1 MATVRVFNHHVH
13 SSFYWLAL
21 VDSALFVLSLYAGT
35 YLYCS
40 VQLDPGSFHAYLP
53 EIPGRAVMFA
63 LVTVV
68 CLFAMGL
75 YEPRMRE
82 GRSGVLIRTFGG
94 FSLASLVTVGTFYL
108 LPAFEL
114 WRGILLYALLLAF
127 IANLVSRLTFSNV
140 TDLDQFKNRV
150 LVYGSG
156 SAASTITSSMRRKS
170 DRQGFTIVGFVR
182 VDNEEPMVTG
192 ERIIN
197 LRQPL
202 AEYARQTEI
211 DQIVVALDNQRDQA
225 PTDEFFKC
233 RLQGV
238 KVMNLVNFFE
248 REAGKI
254 LVDFATPGWMTL
266 TEDLRSN
273 ISSSW
278 TKRCF
283 DICASLGLLLA
294 TWPLMLVTT
303 LAIWLEDGF
312 KAPIFFS
319 QERVGLGGK
328 AFKVHKFR
336 SMRVDAEGDGKAR
349 WATMNDSRITR
360 VGSFIRRTRIDELPQ
375 IFNVL
380 KGEMAFIGP
389 RPERPEFVKQLAER
403 IPYFDSRHAV
413 KPGITGWA
421 QLCYPYGASEED
433 ARQKLQFDLYYVKN
447 QSLFLD
453 FMIALST
460 VEVVVFGKGAR

>member
-21 VDSALFVLSLYAGT
+21 IDAVLFAAAFYAGT
-35 YLYCS
+35 YIYTF
-40 VQLDPGSFHAYLP
+40 VEPGADPFHSHIA
-53 EIPGRAVMFA
+53 EIPTRAMI
-63 LVTVV
+63 LGGVTVI

-82 GRSGVLIRTFGG
+82 GRSGVMVRTMGG
-94 FSLASLVTVGTFYL
+94 FTLASLAVLAIFFL
-108 LPAFEL
+108 LPEYPM
-114 WRGILLYALLLAF
+114 WRGALLYAVMLSF
-127 IANLVSRLTFSNV
+127 TANLVSRLAFTNL
-140 TDLDQFKNRV
+140 TDLDQFKSRI

-156 SAASTITSSMRRKS
+156 SAASTITSSMRRKT

-182 VDNEEPMVTG
+182 VDGEDPRITD

-211 DQIVVALDNQRDQA
+211 DQIVVALDNKRNQT
-225 PTDEFFKC
+225 PTDELFKC

-238 KVMNLVNFFE
+238 KVLNLVNFFE

-273 ISSSW
+273 TAAKLS
-278 TKRCF
+278 KRLF
-283 DICASLGLLLA
+283 DVAASVVLLLC
-294 TWPLMLVTT
+294 TWPLMLFTAV
-303 LAIWLEDGF
+303 AIWLEDGF
-312 KAPIFFS
+312 RAPIFFN
-319 QERVGLGGK
+319 QERVGVNGK

-336 SMRVDAEGDGKAR
+336 SMSIDAEGDGKAR
-349 WATMNDSRITR
+349 WATKNDSRITR
-360 VGSFIRRTRIDELPQ
+360 VGAFIRRTRIDELPQ

-380 KGEMAFIGP
+380 TGDMAFIGP
-389 RPERPEFVKQLAER
+389 RPERPEFVRQLADQ
-403 IPYFDSRHAV
+403 IPYYNSRHAV

-421 QLCYPYGASEED
+421 QLCYPYGASTED
-433 ARQKLQFDLYYVKN
+433 ARQKLQYDLYYVKN

-453 FMIALST
+453 FMVTLST
-460 VEVVVFGKGAR
+460 VEVVLFGKGAR

>member
-13 SSFYWLAL
+13 TSFYWLAL
-21 VDSALFVLSLYAGT
+21 VDAALFVLAFYAGT
-35 YLYCS
+35 YIYCF
-40 VQLDPGSFHAYLP
+40 VALGPNSFHTSTP
-53 EIPGRAVMFA
+53 EIPSRALIYA
-63 LVTVV
+63 AVTVL

-82 GRSGVLIRTFGG
+82 GRSGVLVRTLGG
-94 FSLASLVTVGTFYL
+94 FATASLVTAGLFL
-108 LPAFEL
+108 LMPDHQQ
-114 WRGILLYALLLAF
+114 WRGVLLYAVLLSFSANLISRLAF
-127 IANLVSRLTFSNV
+127 INV
-140 TDLDQFKNRV
+140 TDLDQFKSRV

-156 SAASTITSSMRRKS
+156 SAASTITSSMRRKT

-182 VDNEEPMVTG
+182 VEGEEPRITG

-211 DQIVVALDNQRDQA
+211 DQIVVALDNKRDHT
-225 PTDEFFKC
+225 PTDELFKC
-233 RLQGV
+233 RLQGI
-238 KVMNLVNFFE
+238 KVVNLVNFFE

-266 TEDLRSN
+266 TEDLRS
-273 ISSSW
+273 STSTSL
-278 TKRCF
+278 TKRTF
-283 DICASLGLLLA
+283 DILASFALLMA
-294 TWPLMLVTT
+294 TWPLMLVTA
-303 LAIWLEDGF
+303 LAIWIEDGF
-312 KAPIFFS
+312 GAPVFFS

-328 AFKVHKFR
+328 AFRVLKFR
-336 SMRVDAEGDGKAR
+336 SMSVDAEGDGKAR
-349 WATMNDSRITR
+349 WATVNDSRITR

-380 KGEMAFIGP
+380 SGEMAFIGP
-389 RPERPEFVKQLAER
+389 RPERPEFVRQLAEQ
-403 IPYFDSRHAV
+403 IPYYNSRHAV

-453 FMIALST
+453 FMVTLST
-460 VEVVVFGKGAR
+460 VEVVLFGKGAR